1 MQKTKNCFKQMF
13 FTTC

>member
-1 MQKTKNCFKQMF
+1 MQKTKNCFKQIF